1 VDQFDHRFVI
11 CHFLLVSGISF
22 TQKGNGVQ
30 IPIIF
35 FVLSH
40 KRMLSLL
47 ESQLVGWRLD
57 VVGELKRSVNFRLV
71 VLFLPE

>member
-1 VDQFDHRFVI
+1 MDQFDHGFVI

-22 TQKGNGVQ
+22 TQKGNGPQ
-30 IPIIF
+30 IPIIL
-35 FVLSH
+35 FVLIQI
-40 KRMLSLL
+40 RMLILL
-47 ESQLVGWRLD
+47 LSQLVGWRLD